1 MMTLTRRQW
10 LKSAG
15 IVVGACATEALWL
28 EPCGLRVSHHN
39 VPAQGATGRR
49 IRLIQISDLHL
60 RTIDGHA
67 EQIAKAINA
76 SSADVAII
84 TGDAVDDGANV
95 GLLNEFLS
103 GVDSSL
109 RKFAI
114 LGNWEYWGRV
124 NIASLRYVYARHNCE
139 LLVNQATPLEL
150 ADRRV
155 RLVGLDDLVGGRP
168 DLARG
173 VRYVPRFSD
182 DVSILLE
189 HCPAFRDHAEV
200 IAARDEF
207 AVLLAGHTHGGQ
219 IAPLGWAAIR
229 PPGSGRYVRGW
240 YRDRD
245 RVAMYVSR
253 GLGTSVVPARFFSP
267 PELAVFE
274 L

>member
-1 MMTLTRRQW
+1 MQLTRRQW
-10 LKSAG
+10 LQSVGLLA
-15 IVVGACATEALWL
+15 GACATDALWL
-28 EPCGLRVSHHN
+28 EPSGLGVSHHD
-39 VPAQGATGRR
+39 VSAQGATGRR

-60 RTIDGHA
+60 RAIDGHV
-67 EQIAKAINA
+67 EQVAKAINA
-76 SSADVAII
+76 SGADVAII

-103 GVDSSL
+103 GIDSSL

-155 RLVGLDDLVGGRP
+155 RIVGLDDLVGGRP

-207 AVLLAGHTHGGQ
+207 AVMLAGHTHGGQ
-219 IAPLGWAAIR
+219 IAPLGWAPIR

-267 PELAVFE
+267 PELAVFQV
-274 L
+274 